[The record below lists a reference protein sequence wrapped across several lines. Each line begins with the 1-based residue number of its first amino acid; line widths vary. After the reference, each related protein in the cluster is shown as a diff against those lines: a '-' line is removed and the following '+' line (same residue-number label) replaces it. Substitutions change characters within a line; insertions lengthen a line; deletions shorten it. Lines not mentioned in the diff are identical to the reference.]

1 MDPLH
6 SSAVGLVAM
15 PGISA
20 QSPWTGSMTWPGG
33 LGYSRGSKKCIAGGD
48 TECCCMGRLTRLNQ
62 LKLANFSPNI
72 DEFSRVRVPKSGHR
86 VQSGHYPAWGAL
98 RGRRGS
104 IRLQNRPI
112 LATKW
117 RV

>member
-20 QSPWTGSMTWPGG
+20 QSPWTDSMTWPGG

-62 LKLANFSPNI
+62 LKLAYFSPNI
-72 DEFSRVRVPKSGHR
+72 DEFSRVRVPKSGYR
-86 VQSGHYPAWGAL
+86 AQSG
-98 RGRRGS
+98 RTITRS
-104 IRLQNRPI
+104 C
-112 LATKW
+112 
-117 RV
+117 V

>member
-20 QSPWTGSMTWPGG
+20 QSPWTDSMTWPGG

-62 LKLANFSPNI
+62 LKLAYFSPNT
-72 DEFSRVRVPKSGHR
+72 DELVGKSAKKRSLSIVRL
-86 VQSGHYPAWGAL
+86 W
-98 RGRRGS
+98 
-104 IRLQNRPI
+104 N
-112 LATKW
+112 TTE
-117 RV
+117 